1 MSTTDVYPTLH
12 PDDLPPSSAYS
23 DQMKTPVPV
32 SEHKYKKKRPI
43 YNSDLEK
50 LQTLSDA
57 IVMPQLSPMEQVIG
71 IVIGIGLAWGG
82 HQLLKMLLGYFTKKA
97 CCALPPPTE
106 IPVPEIPVA

>member
-1 MSTTDVYPTLH
+1 MSAPTAE
-12 PDDLPPSSAYS
+12 PELPPSSAYS
-23 DQMKTPVPV
+23 DQGINPVPV
-32 SEHKYKKKRPI
+32 VEHKYKKKRPI

-97 CCALPPPTE
+97 CCALPPVPTE
-106 IPVPEIPVA
+106 IPAVEIPVA

>member
-1 MSTTDVYPTLH
+1 MSTEQQTE
-12 PDDLPPSSAYS
+12 LPPSSAYS
-23 DQMKTPVPV
+23 DQGTTPVPV

-82 HQLLKMLLGYFTKKA
+82 HQLLKMLLGHLRIGYFTKKA

-106 IPVPEIPVA
+106 IPVPEIPTP